1 MYIELLSDHRNP
13 IFAVN
18 TTEMSVAFQREDH
31 SISVV
36 IDDWLYE

>member
-18 TTEMSVAFQREDH
+18 TTEMSFAFQREDH
-31 SISVV
+31 LISVV
-36 IDDWLYE
+36 MEDCLYE